1 MTHRLIFRCAA
12 FVGLV
17 FGVMLM
23 FTPDAL
29 LAAYGGAESLN
40 HVGRYMAMLFGAAV
54 TGFAVM
60 NWAASSAPDIVE
72 IHYVL
77 IGNLVTFTLG
87 FVIALYRQLMG
98 DSVPDTAWF
107 NVAINL
113 AFAGLFFYL
122 YMSSPAGYR
131 LHSTSRHA

>member
-23 FTPDAL
+23 FVPDPL
-29 LAAYGGAESLN
+29 LHAYGGTETLN
-40 HVGRYMAMLFGAAV
+40 NVGRYMAMLFGAAI
-54 TGFAVM
+54 TGFAIM
-60 NWAASSAPDIVE
+60 NWAASSAPDIAE
-72 IHYVL
+72 THYVM

-98 DSVPDTAWF
+98 VDVPDTAWF

-113 AFAGLFFYL
+113 AFAGLFGYL

-131 LHSTSRHA
+131 LHSSTRHA